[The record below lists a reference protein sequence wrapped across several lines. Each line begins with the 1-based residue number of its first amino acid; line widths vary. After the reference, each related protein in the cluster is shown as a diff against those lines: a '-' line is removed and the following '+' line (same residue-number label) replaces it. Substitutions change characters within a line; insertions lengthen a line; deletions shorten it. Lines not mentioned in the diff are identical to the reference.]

1 MGHKVDDTLRDDNR
15 RELAFATGRDV
26 EKVLPDHFKTEYPKF
41 VSFLKE
47 YFHFEDSDGSPSRLV
62 NDLFYARDINQVDE
76 SLLSYIEDELLLGQA
91 YFEGFIDKRTAAKF
105 SHNLYSTKGTKFS
118 IQQFFRMFYGI
129 DVEVDYPKKD
139 VFTVGSSE
147 IGANSIKFLTNDE
160 LYQTFAIRIIS
171 ELSQKDWERPYKLF
185 VHPAGM
191 FVGSEVRLE
200 NTGLLNTSSPLSI
213 VDSDAGSIDVVG
225 FNTALFSQV
234 NQTTPE
240 ITGLLD
246 SGGTTLRVIIDDN
259 LVNSL
264 ATVSLPDLEKQYR
277 TMRAAELRTSPTFD
291 LDSDGVGTLTTL
303 NPDSDGRL
311 VGKTSVNYVID
322 FSNEFTT
329 ETFDQDKFETF

>member
-26 EKVLPDHFKTEYPKF
+26 EKVLPEHFKSEYPKF

-47 YFHFEDSDGSPSRLV
+47 YFHFEDSDGSPSKLV

-76 SLLSYIEDELLLGQA
+76 TLLPYIEDELLLGQS
-91 YFEGFIDKRTAAKF
+91 YYEGFIDKRTATKF
-105 SHNLYSTKGTKFS
+105 SHNLYSSKGTRFS

-147 IGANSIKFLTNDE
+147 IGANSIKFLTNNE